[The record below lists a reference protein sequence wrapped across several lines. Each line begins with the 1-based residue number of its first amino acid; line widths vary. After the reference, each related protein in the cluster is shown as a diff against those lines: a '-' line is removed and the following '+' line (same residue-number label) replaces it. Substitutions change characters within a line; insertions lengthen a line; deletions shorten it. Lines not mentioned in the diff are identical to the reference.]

1 MDVYNLLEYEKI
13 KCKNEL
19 IRLHKKHE
27 TDEIKKMTEL
37 YNYLLDK
44 KNNELDPIINKKLD
58 EDINILLNYL

>member
-1 MDVYNLLEYEKI
+1 MDVYILLEHEKN

-19 IRLHKKHE
+19 LKMHKKYE
-27 TDEIKKMTEL
+27 TDEIKKISEL
-37 YNYLLDK
+37 YNYLLEK